1 MGRGAFLFNVFLF
14 FCALFYDSIV
24 SVLPDRG
31 AILHFIS
38 LICRISAILYAI
50 FFDLG
55 TFRCH
60 FLYLLLYLL
69 NTCYLYIIR
78 KSSLLCGTSY
88 KYKYAQ
94 IVEKQQLVFLA

>member
-24 SVLPDRG
+24 SVLPDRV

-55 TFRCH
+55 YFPLP
-60 FLYLLLYLL
+60 FFVSPAISVKYLLFGH
-69 NTCYLYIIR
+69 NSEI
-78 KSSLLCGTSY
+78 
-88 KYKYAQ
+88 
-94 IVEKQQLVFLA
+94 